1 MENKMRLLF
10 VDIII
15 FMGGLIA
22 GGAIMCIAASSGKSS
37 MCETCLYKEF
47 HKRYYGEKKEKE
59 C

>member
-1 MENKMRLLF
+1 MRLLF

-22 GGAIMCIAASSGKSS
+22 GGAIMGIAASSGKVS

-47 HKRYYGEKKEKE
+47 HKRYNGDNKENK

>member
-1 MENKMRLLF
+1 MRLLF

-15 FMGGLIA
+15 FMGGLFA
-22 GGAIMCIAASSGKSS
+22 GMAIMGIAASSGKAS

-47 HKRYYGEKKEKE
+47 HKRYYTDRNKDKTG

>member
-1 MENKMRLLF
+1 MRELF

-22 GGAIMCIAASSGKSS
+22 GGAIMSIAAASSKTS

-47 HKRYYGEKKEKE
+47 HKKK
-59 C
+59 